1 MSRMGMFLCLLL
13 VLCSPLIAEHHEKE
27 AASVYGGTLAM
38 NFDFVSGQLMQL
50 AEAMPEATYGWRPNE
65 DVRATSEVVMHL
77 VGTNMLMPV
86 MVGVA
91 PAEGFVMPEN
101 PFALARELEA
111 NVTAK
116 ADVMAKLQGSISYA
130 KGALVDFPE
139 EALDEKVDMFGMEM
153 RKRDALLILLSHSHE
168 HLGQLIAYARSNG
181 VKPPWSQPMPE
192 TPPE

>member
-1 MSRMGMFLCLLL
+1 MSRMRMFLCLLL
-13 VLCSPLIAEHHEKE
+13 VISSPLVAEHHEKE

-38 NFDFVSGQLMQL
+38 NFEYVSGQLMQL
-50 AEAMPEATYGWRPNE
+50 AEALPEATYGWRPNE
-65 DVRATSEVVMHL
+65 EVRTTSEVVMHV

-86 MVGVA
+86 MAGVA

-101 PFALARELEA
+101 PFALARDLEA

-116 ADVMAKLQGSISYA
+116 ADVMAQLQESINYA
-130 KGALVDFPE
+130 KGALASFPE
-139 EALDEKVDMFGMEM
+139 AALDEKVDMFGMEM
-153 RKRDALLILLSHSHE
+153 RKRDVLLIMLSHSHE

-192 TPPE
+192 APPE